1 MNAVDV
7 GTQPTPGG
15 GGKERGKGGRPALP
29 PDRLRSLRL
38 DFDLSVTERARLDAL
53 AAQAGRNVR
62 SFARARALDEPIEI
76 PAPIPEINQE
86 AWRGLAGTGNLL
98 DRLIHHLERG
108 GQPEV
113 EPLVSVVAELRS
125 QVTQLRAELVGMKA
139 EA

>member
-1 MNAVDV
+1 MNAVDH
-7 GTQPTPGG
+7 GTQPPPEGW
-15 GGKERGKGGRPALP
+15 GKERSKGGRPALP

-38 DFDLSVTERARLDAL
+38 DLDLSVTERARLDAL

-76 PAPIPEINQE
+76 PAPIPEINAE

-98 DRLIHHLERG
+98 DRLMMHVEMG
-108 GQPEV
+108 NVPDTPE
-113 EPLVSVVAELRS
+113 LTGTLADLID
-125 QVTQLRAELVGMKA
+125 QVRQLRAELVGMKA